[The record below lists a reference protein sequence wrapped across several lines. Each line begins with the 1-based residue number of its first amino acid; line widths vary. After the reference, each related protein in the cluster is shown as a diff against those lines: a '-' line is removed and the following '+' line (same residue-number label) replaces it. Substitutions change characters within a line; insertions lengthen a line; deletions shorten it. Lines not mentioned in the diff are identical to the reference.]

1 MARQLRI
8 EYPGAWYHVT
18 SRGNERGDIFED
30 DKDRIRFLGSLEES
44 IERYKVEVH
53 CYVLMSNH
61 FHFLLR
67 TREANLS
74 RFMQRFNTAYT
85 AYYNLRHHRAGH
97 LYQGRFKAIVV
108 EADEY
113 MKELSRYL
121 HLNPVRLKKYKEL
134 TIEEKARIL
143 KEYRWSS
150 LRGYMGWGKRDEFV
164 TYRDVLGYMGGDTKE
179 GKKRY
184 GEFVISGIRKG
195 VKDPL
200 GEAKAGSVLGTESF
214 TEWVRKTFI
223 DVRKW
228 SRREQP
234 QVKSLMAVIPVEEIA
249 RVVGGEYGVKPAEL
263 LKVRSLHREARR
275 VLIAMSYR
283 LNSGGKAIQT
293 LGDELGG
300 IGGAAVRNTHMR
312 LQEQITRDGRVSE
325 KVRKIHERLVSK
337 E

>member
-18 SRGNERGDIFED
+18 SRGNERGEIYKD
-30 DKDRIRFLGSLEES
+30 DKDRIRFLGALEES
-44 IERYKVEVH
+44 SERYKVEVH

-61 FHFLLR
+61 FHLLLR
-67 TREANLS
+67 IRESNLS

-85 AYYNLRHHRAGH
+85 TYYNLRHHRAGH

-113 MKELSRYL
+113 LKELSRYL
-121 HLNPVRLKKYKEL
+121 HLNPVRLKKYKQL

-143 KEYRWSS
+143 KEFRWSS
-150 LRGYMGWGKRDEFV
+150 LRGYMGLGKRDEFV
-164 TYRDVLGYMGGDTKE
+164 TYDEVLRYMGGDTKE
-179 GKKRY
+179 GARRY

-200 GEAKAGSVLGTESF
+200 GEAKAGAVLGTESF
-214 TEWVRKTFI
+214 REWVRKTFI

-234 QVKSLMAVIPVEEIA
+234 QVKSLMAVIPIEEIM
-249 RVVGGEYGVKPAEL
+249 RLVGEEYGVKPAEL
-263 LKVRSLHREARR
+263 LKVR
-275 VLIAMSYR
+275 
-283 LNSGGKAIQT
+283 
-293 LGDELGG
+293 
-300 IGGAAVRNTHMR
+300 
-312 LQEQITRDGRVSE
+312 
-325 KVRKIHERLVSK
+325 
-337 E
+337 